1 MFDLHLPWWEFVLRG
16 AITYGALLVLV
27 RVSGKRTVGQF
38 TPFDLIVV
46 LLLSEGVSAGL
57 TGGDDSVGGGLLVV
71 TTLIGLNLLVAMAS
85 SRSKRLEVM
94 FEGNPVLIGR
104 DGQFFEQLLK
114 RHHVGDGDVQKSLR
128 EADCDLHEMRYAF
141 LETDGTIS
149 IQKKRGN

>member
-16 AITYGALLVLV
+16 AITYAALLVLV

-104 DGQFFEQLLK
+104 DGQFFEQVLK

>member
-1 MFDLHLPWWEFVLRG
+1 MFDLHLPWWEFILRG

-104 DGQFFEQLLK
+104 DGQFFEQVLK
-114 RHHVGDGDVQKSLR
+114 RHHIGDGDVQKSLR